1 MSRRLIRI
9 LVILSVLS
17 MIGILAVQ
25 AVWVRK
31 AYALRDRQFRQSA
44 FIALQ
49 EVADEVARM
58 NRITQTKYDV
68 TQLSADY
75 FIVNT
80 EAPIDPVT
88 LEHLIQ
94 VSMRKHHLITDFE
107 YGIYNCESDRMVY
120 GAYIGTSAARMPVR
134 STLPKFDRFTYYF
147 GIRFPQQAIFAVGQ
161 LEGWL
166 WSTGAVVL
174 LVLVF
179 GYTLSIVLQQRRLT
193 EVQQDFINNIT
204 HELQTPVSTIRIAA
218 DVLAQDSIRQQP
230 DRWRQYT
237 RILNEESQRLQRQIN
252 NVLQLSRSQHT
263 GFTLSRTDVD
273 LHELLTSTATTVGDS
288 VHLDLQATNAHFQ
301 ADRYHLENVLN
312 NLTDN
317 ALKYR
322 KTSPDAPAPEIWL
335 RTRTVGNQLEW
346 LVEDNGIGIARE
358 HHKAVFRQF
367 FRVPTGKVHDT
378 KGFGLGLY
386 YVQQVVREH
395 GWKISLES
403 QLGQGSK
410 FTICAPLSSTSKTT

>member
-1 MSRRLIRI
+1 MSRRLIRL
-9 LVILSVLS
+9 LVILSVVS
-17 MIGILAVQ
+17 IIGILAVQ

-49 EVADEVARM
+49 EVADEVARI

-94 VSMRKHHLITDFE
+94 VAMRKHGLITDFE

-120 GAYIGTSAARMPVR
+120 GAFISTSANNRQAVR
-134 STLPKFDRFTYYF
+134 STLPKFEKYPYYF
-147 GIRFPQQAIFAVGQ
+147 GIRFPNQATFAVGQ

-179 GYTLSIVLQQRRLT
+179 GYTLNIVLKQRRLT

-218 DVLAQDSIRQQP
+218 DVLAQDQIRNQP

-252 NVLQLSRSQHT
+252 NVLQLSRSQHR
-263 GFTLSRTDVD
+263 GFSLDRTSLD
-273 LHELLTSTATTVGDS
+273 LHELLRTAAKPYGNS
-288 VHLDLQATNAHFQ
+288 VHLDLQAINPTLT
-301 ADRYHLENVLN
+301 ADRYHLENVIN
-312 NLTDN
+312 NLLDN
-317 ALKYR
+317 AFKYR
-322 KTSPDAPAPEIWL
+322 KTGPDAPPVQVWV
-335 RTRTVGNQLEW
+335 RTRDMGNGLEW
-346 LVEDNGIGIARE
+346 SVEDNGIGIAPE
-358 HHKAVFRQF
+358 HQKSVFKQF

-386 YVQQVVREH
+386 YVHQIVRAH
-395 GWKISLES
+395 GWTIRLES
-403 QLGQGSK
+403 QLGEGSK
-410 FTICAPLSSTSKTT
+410 FFIKFVQIS

>member
-94 VSMRKHHLITDFE
+94 VSMRKHILITDFE

-120 GAYIGTSAARMPVR
+120 GAYVGTSAARMPVR

-147 GIRFPQQAIFAVGQ
+147 VIRFPQQAIFAVGQ

-179 GYTLSIVLQQRRLT
+179 GYNLSVVLQQRRLT

-218 DVLAQDSIRQQP
+218 DVLAQDNIRHQP

-252 NVLQLSRSQHT
+252 NVLQLSQSQHT

-273 LHELLTSTATTVGDS
+273 VHELLTSTATTVGDS
-288 VHLDLQATNAHFQ
+288 VHLDLQATNAHLK

-312 NLTDN
+312 NLIDN

-322 KTSPDAPAPEIWL
+322 KTSPDAPPPEVWL
-335 RTRTVGNQLEW
+335 RTRPVNGQLEW
-346 LVEDNGIGIARE
+346 SVEDNGIGIAPE
-358 HHKAVFRQF
+358 HRKAIFKQF

-386 YVQQVVREH
+386 YVQQVVRAH

-410 FTICAPLSSTSKTT
+410 FTICAPLFSTSKMT